1 MACASHA
8 RGPGIGRLVGAPGA
22 DPGSGSY
29 KLPALP
35 LSYAPRGALPGSR
48 TRIARLGGGSPVHWA
63 RRAAGYRKAFKNAEV
78 VASAIS
84 EKLNEWLLFKFD
96 DSQSVFS

>member
-1 MACASHA
+1 MRRGGTGLRVPCA
-8 RGPGIGRLVGAPGA
+8 GVGSW
-22 DPGSGSY
+22 SG
-29 KLPALP
+29 
-35 LSYAPRGALPGSR
+35 GALPGSR

-84 EKLNEWLLFKFD
+84 DKLNEWLLFKFD
-96 DSQSVFS
+96 DSQSVLS